1 MVPLILSLL
10 VSGSSP
16 RMRGARIFNAKI
28 GISRGIIPAYAGSTS
43 KNIPFSEMAWDHPRA
58 CGEHLFPA
66 RYFFFLL
73 GSSPRMRGARC
84 ATCQVCNSFGIIPAY
99 AGSTPMTARTA
110 EMTRDHPRVCGE
122 HHAFMT
128 ASRNPSGSSPR
139 MRGAPC
145 DAPGQLRD
153 EGIIPAYAGST
164 RLSLINNVLIRDHPR
179 VCGEHRLLYL
189 FRFRFRGSSPCMR
202 GALVVEVAGD
212 GDAGIIPAYAGST
225 PRAASTAGAEGD
237 HPRVCG
243 EHLCSSRPLSVSQ
256 GSSPRMRG
264 APRHHPRLKV
274 ERGIIPAYAGSTQR
288 QYIRKRRH
296 GDHPRV
302 CGEHPSV

>member
-43 KNIPFSEMAWDHPRA
+43 KNIPFSEMAWDHPRV

-99 AGSTPMTARTA
+99 AGSTCSGISRRSR
-110 EMTRDHPRVCGE
+110 EGDHPRVCGE

-189 FRFRFRGSSPCMR
+189 FRFRFRGSSPRMR
-202 GALVVEVAGD
+202 GARLGLQVRQAQK
-212 GDAGIIPAYAGST
+212 GIIPAYAGST
-225 PRAASTAGAEGD
+225 CAARVPYRYRRDHPRVCGEHLAIILDSRSNVGSSPRMRGARNANTFESVAMGIIPAYAGSTHLYSGMDTTKGD

-243 EHLCSSRPLSVSQ
+243 EH
-256 GSSPRMRG
+256 
-264 APRHHPRLKV
+264 
-274 ERGIIPAYAGSTQR
+274 
-288 QYIRKRRH
+288 
-296 GDHPRV
+296 
-302 CGEHPSV
+302 